1 MLFTK
6 RCALQQTHG
15 MDNHGDPCLRQAL
28 KPQNKSCFAS
38 LPDRIP
44 SHTPLSLVLKQRT
57 QMLQTVVYPV
67 FSSSYFLCTG

>member
-44 SHTPLSLVLKQRT
+44 NHNHPIPVLRQRT
-57 QMLQTVVYPV
+57 ADDVSCGISCIFQLR
-67 FSSSYFLCTG
+67 TG